1 MVLRLEDGE
10 KLAELKTTLVKKGAS
25 IGASATIICGN
36 AIGRYAFIGAGT
48 VVTKDIPDYVLVYG
62 NPEDEYICEEAG
74 EGIIFKKNKDGKV
87 IGIEK
92 LYVSKTLGLR
102 QPLPVEIVV
111 T

>member
-1 MVLRLEDGE
+1 MDKVIVYYHKETD
-10 KLAELKTTLVKKGAS
+10 TM
-25 IGASATIICGN
+25 
-36 AIGRYAFIGAGT
+36 
-48 VVTKDIPDYVLVYG
+48 DIWFG

-92 LYVSKTLGLR
+92 LYVSKALGIR